1 MLCKNLVLFNA
12 TRAVKF
18 HVFKLITEKAEE
30 PEVKLP
36 TSVGLSKK
44 QESSRKKK
52 KKNIYFCFTD
62 YAKDFVFVDN
72 DKLWKILK
80 VMGIQ
85 DHLTCHLRKLNT
97 GQEATVRT

>member
-18 HVFKLITEKAEE
+18 HVYKLITEKAEE

-44 QESSRKKK
+44 QESSR

>member
-1 MLCKNLVLFNA
+1 MNREIPDIQTGFRKGSR
-12 TRAVKF
+12 TRDKIANIRWIIK
-18 HVFKLITEKAEE
+18 KAREF
-30 PEVKLP
+30 
-36 TSVGLSKK
+36 
-44 QESSRKKK
+44 QKKK
-52 KKNIYFCFTD
+52 KKNIYLCFTD
-62 YAKDFVFVDN
+62 YAKYIFFVDN